1 MAKSDLIYS
10 LSLLSRKI
18 DALLEQQNQFRKRI
32 DELEKDNNALRAQL
46 AKKEMM
52 LSNTEKDVEFLSL
65 SYRLADSPEALVK
78 ARKEI
83 SSLLRTIDSCIR
95 LLKED

>member
-18 DALLEQQNQFRKRI
+18 DTLLEQQNQFRKRI